1 MPTKNHELEKRI
13 TPGEEDYLKV
23 LLNLSGGGEIRSSE
37 VADALGITRASVS
50 CMLKRLKDEGY
61 IAKEKYGTVTLTEKG
76 IEKAVEIKKR
86 YGVLHAFFV
95 EVLGVNADTAARD
108 ACLLEHL
115 ISPESIQS
123 ISQHLSAHERN
134 TKLQS
139 RESERPLSL
148 VKR

>member
-1 MPTKNHELEKRI
+1 MATKGNELEKRI

-37 VADALGITRASVS
+37 VADALGVTRASVS

-76 IEKAVEIKKR
+76 IRKAVEIKKR
-86 YGVLHAFFV
+86 YVVLHAFFV
-95 EVLGVNADTAARD
+95 KVLGVNAATAARD

-115 ISPESIQS
+115 VSSESIMKIRQ
-123 ISQHLSAHERN
+123 QLADYDQK
-134 TKLQS
+134 TKSQS
-139 RESERPLSL
+139 RESEKSLSPA
-148 VKR
+148 KR